1 MPISRRSIQ
10 RRIQKH
16 VLNPGMRTAIR
27 FGYVPRL
34 FALLETTGRRTGL
47 RRQTPVTV
55 LADGGTVWLVAE
67 QGLRADYV
75 RNIAVQ
81 PRVRI
86 KIGRS
91 WHAGRA
97 VPLPE
102 DDAWSRHT
110 LVAQGNGWLGRAD
123 GIFFK
128 VTASSP
134 VTVRVDLDG

>member
-1 MPISRRSIQ
+1 M
-10 RRIQKH
+10 
-16 VLNPGMRTAIR
+16 
-27 FGYVPRL
+27 
-34 FALLETTGRRTGL
+34 
-47 RRQTPVTV
+47 TV

-67 QGLRADYV
+67 QGLQADYV
-75 RNIAVQ
+75 RNIAAQ